1 MWLMHVMNFETVT
14 DKLDKHDGKGALV
27 ALRKICEEIINWDAD
42 YLGVYADRII
52 RNFSSVMEEIDD
64 VYDDIY
70 VALED
75 VDMVLDTFYD
85 YCDSNKIW
93 VD

>member
-1 MWLMHVMNFETVT
+1 MWSMHVMDFEIVT
-14 DKLDKHDGKGALV
+14 DELDRYNGKGALI
-27 ALRKICEEIINWDAD
+27 ALRKICNEIINWDAD

-52 RNFSSVMEEIDD
+52 HNFTSVIEEIDD
-64 VYDDIY
+64 IYDETYVNLDDVY
-70 VALED
+70 
-75 VDMVLDTFYD
+75 MVLDTFYD